1 MICKV
6 IWGRR
11 SVPGRRVGAEGLAK
25 GLLDCMSAEL
35 LDLKDAVLE
44 EVLESLRG
52 DNLLLREPKRGI
64 LVGVEVFVNE
74 EVFEHRD

>member
-1 MICKV
+1 
-6 IWGRR
+6 
-11 SVPGRRVGAEGLAK
+11 
-25 GLLDCMSAEL
+25 MSAEL

-44 EVLESLRG
+44 EVLESLRE